1 MDAVAPIK
9 EIRLKQRTEP
19 WMTSDI
25 LQSIQ
30 ERDNWLNKFRKTTD
44 PDDYKAY
51 CKLRND
57 IQRKTRNSKSEYLA
71 NKIDENRNNPKKLWQ
86 QLKNLGYN
94 SKGKQSSNVV
104 LDIDGETCFD
114 SKKVANCFNNF
125 TSIASTL
132 VEKLPPSLNLFD
144 TRSETFQ
151 DFYRNRN
158 VQNGFVL
165 ASVEEDFIFKEL
177 CKLNSCTGSDNIPAR
192 FVKDAAAVLTKPI
205 TYIVNLSIRS
215 GSVPGTLKDAR
226 VVPLFKKNKRSDVS
240 NYRPV
245 SVLSVVSK
253 LLEKSVYV
261 QLEGYLLKN
270 NLLYEFQSGFRSR
283 FSTDTCLAYLTDFIR
298 YQTSKDLYTGM
309 ILLDLQKAFDT
320 VDHLILCDKLRAMG
334 VCSVDWFESYL
345 SGRNQFVQ
353 VNVTTSDSSPIT
365 CGVPQGSILGPLL
378 FLCYVNDME
387 ISISSECKLLLYAD
401 DSAILYSHKNPE
413 VISRKLSLELESCSK
428 WLVDNKLSLH
438 LGKTECIFWL
448 KKKTQ
453 KSWKFWY

>member
-30 ERDNWLNKFRKTTD
+30 ERDNWLNKFRKTRD

-86 QLKNLGYN
+86 QLKTLGYN

-125 TSIASTL
+125 FTSIASTL
-132 VEKLPPSLNLFD
+132 VERLPPPLNLFD

-151 DFYRNRN
+151 DFYRNRD

-165 ASVEEDFIFKEL
+165 ASVDEEFIFKEL
-177 CKLNSCTGSDNIPAR
+177 CKLNSSKGTGSDNIPAR

-205 TYIVNLSIRS
+205 TYVTF
-215 GSVPGTLKDAR
+215 V
-226 VVPLFKKNKRSDVS
+226 KR
-240 NYRPV
+240 
-245 SVLSVVSK
+245 
-253 LLEKSVYV
+253 
-261 QLEGYLLKN
+261 
-270 NLLYEFQSGFRSR
+270 
-283 FSTDTCLAYLTDFIR
+283 
-298 YQTSKDLYTGM
+298 
-309 ILLDLQKAFDT
+309 
-320 VDHLILCDKLRAMG
+320 
-334 VCSVDWFESYL
+334 
-345 SGRNQFVQ
+345 
-353 VNVTTSDSSPIT
+353 
-365 CGVPQGSILGPLL
+365 
-378 FLCYVNDME
+378 
-387 ISISSECKLLLYAD
+387 
-401 DSAILYSHKNPE
+401 
-413 VISRKLSLELESCSK
+413 
-428 WLVDNKLSLH
+428 
-438 LGKTECIFWL
+438 
-448 KKKTQ
+448 
-453 KSWKFWY
+453 